1 MKASPDIND
10 ILRQEGVDAV
20 RARHDAARKYQPGTL
35 TQTGG
40 LRLVM
45 YGDLD
50 PAPRKDWVIAD
61 FLGAGELSCIAA
73 APGSGK
79 SALATDMAGTVAAGR
94 PWFGRHVKGGGVL
107 YVAAER
113 AALVERR
120 FAAFRFHH
128 GFSQLSLGIVSGS
141 VDLRS
146 STAST
151 TEIVDIAAE
160 LPDPVRLIVID
171 TVSRALAGGDEN
183 APRDMGQFLRN
194 VELLQSTG
202 AHILLL
208 HHIPADGVQRPRGHG
223 SLLAACDSTFRIDQS
238 RTVRTLSIDK
248 SNDAA
253 EGGRIPFTLRSVEL
267 HRDEDTVTLAPV
279 VVPFDGP
286 TPHPER
292 KRKLSNKQ
300 DLALQTLHSLCVEQ
314 GKTLPTTYRLPP
326 NLQAVQVSEWRQE
339 LERRGVI
346 DKNGSNPRQ
355 EFRRL
360 NEALKR
366 AGAVAE
372 RDDLIWIA
380 ETSPIVAGAVAA

>member
-1 MKASPDIND
+1 MKVSPDIND
-10 ILRQEGVDAV
+10 ILCLEGVDGV
-20 RARHDAARKYQPGTL
+20 RSRHDAARKYQPETR

-45 YGDLD
+45 YRDLD

-61 FLGAGELSCIAA
+61 FLGAAELSCIAA

-79 SALATDMAGTVAAGR
+79 SALATDMAGHVAAGR

-113 AALVERR
+113 AALVERQ
-120 FAAFRFHH
+120 FTAFRLHH
-128 GFSQLSLGIVSGS
+128 GFLHLPLGIVSGS

-146 STAST
+146 STVCA
-151 TEIVDIAAE
+151 TEIVGKAAE
-160 LPDPVRLIVID
+160 LPDAIRLIVID

-202 AHILLL
+202 AHVLLL
-208 HHIPADGVQRPRGHG
+208 HHIPADGAQRPRGHG
-223 SLLAACDSTFRIDQS
+223 SLLGACDTTFRIDQS
-238 RTVRTLSIDK
+238 SSIRALSIDK

-253 EGGRIPFTLRSVEL
+253 EGGRIPFTLKSVEL
-267 HRDEDTVTLAPV
+267 HREENVVTVAPV
-279 VVPFDGP
+279 VVPFHGP
-286 TPHPER
+286 TPNPER
-292 KRKLSNKQ
+292 KRKLSHKQ
-300 DLALQTLHSLCVEQ
+300 ALALQTLHSLCLEQ
-314 GKTLPTTYRLPP
+314 GQSLPASYGLPP
-326 NLQAVQVSEWRQE
+326 DLRAIQVNAWRQE
-339 LERRGVI
+339 LESRGVV

-366 AGAVAE
+366 ARAVAE

-380 ETSPIVAGAVAA
+380 ETSSIVAGAVAA